1 MRTPGGSGRAVRGAA
16 RLAVALLLASCA
28 KEEAPPGALPD
39 SRPPQV
45 TRTEPAERAVVPDL
59 GGEVKIEFDE
69 PIDAPSDLARQLV
82 GSPAYRY
89 RVSTGFSD
97 IKIHPDGGWRKG
109 AVYVIRVPAG
119 IPDLLGNRTEEPI
132 RLLFST
138 GPPVT
143 DTRVSGRL
151 VDRVT
156 GRPASDAR
164 VLFERSGDT
173 IPYTAPAD
181 SGATFSLP
189 ALPPGRYEAYG
200 FRDLNADLRLQ
211 RQLEAY
217 DSASFDL
224 PDSTSTAELVLR
236 LTEPDTTPPRLV
248 RARAAD
254 SVTLRLEF
262 DDPLDPRQNFDR
274 TEVVVRDTATG
285 REWPVERVGIT
296 LPSARP
302 TAGDTTARPTAGSGA
317 AGPDTGA
324 VPADTIAPTPADT
337 GAGPADTIAP
347 TPTDTGAGAVP
358 PDTGA
363 ARAADTSSAARSDT
377 AAGAAADTA
386 TRTAPETAAGA
397 AADTTTLPSQR
408 ILVRLGR
415 PLRPGTYRVRVDGF
429 VNLRKLAG
437 GGDTTFVYPAEDT
450 AGGRPAGPG
459 AAGGGR

>member
-1 MRTPGGSGRAVRGAA
+1 MTLPDGSGRTLRGAA
-16 RLAVALLLASCA
+16 WLVAALLLASCA

-45 TRTEPAERAVVPDL
+45 TRTEPGDRAVVPDL
-59 GGEVKIEFDE
+59 GGDVKIEFDE
-69 PIDAPSDLARQLV
+69 PINAPSDLARQLV

-109 AVYVIRVPAG
+109 AVYVLRVPAG

-151 VDRVT
+151 LDRVT
-156 GRPASDAR
+156 GRPARDAR

-173 IPYTAPAD
+173 VPYTATAD
-181 SGATFSLP
+181 TGGTFSLP

-200 FRDLNADLRLQ
+200 FLDLNADLELQ
-211 RQLEAY
+211 RQLEAF

-224 PDSTSTAELVLR
+224 QDSTATAELVLR
-236 LTEPDTTPPRLV
+236 LTEPDTTAPRLV
-248 RARAAD
+248 RARPAD
-254 SVTLRLEF
+254 SVTVQLAF
-262 DDPLDPRQNFDR
+262 DDHLDPSQDFAP

-285 REWPVERVGIT
+285 TAWPVERVGIT

-302 TAGDTTARPTAGSGA
+302 PVADTTTATTADTTAA
-317 AGPDTGA
+317 AA
-324 VPADTIAPTPADT
+324 
-337 GAGPADTIAP
+337 
-347 TPTDTGAGAVP
+347 TDT
-358 PDTGA
+358 T
-363 ARAADTSSAARSDT
+363 T
-377 AAGAAADTA
+377 AAAPGTTA
-386 TRTAPETAAGA
+386 A
-397 AADTTTLPSQR
+397 AADTTALPSQQV
-408 ILVRLGR
+408 LVRLGR

-437 GGDTTFVYPAEDT
+437 GGDTTFVYPPADT
-450 AGGRPAGPG
+450 AGASSPG
-459 AAGGGR
+459 DGT